1 MQNRGMTE
9 LSEYTYERDRNEF
22 NLGDTLDIKTGLL
35 LASLTFLAIQSAEL
49 IKPGLPLSESIAQA
63 ISVLCLIAGGGLCV
77 VELWPR
83 HYVREALPDRYEAWI
98 SETEKFREDEPYAE
112 PITEEKLHS
121 ARFSAA
127 MERVRENSAINK
139 RKSSLMFW
147 AFYCLVASFVANVG
161 TLAMRLF

>member
-1 MQNRGMTE
+1 MRE

-49 IKPGLPLSESIAQA
+49 IKPGLRLIESIAQA
-63 ISVLCLIAGGGLCV
+63 VSVLCLIAGGVLCV
-77 VELWPR
+77 MELWPR
-83 HYVREALPDRYEAWI
+83 DYAREALPDKYEAWI
-98 SETEKFREDEPYAE
+98 SETDKFREDEPNVE

-127 MERVRENSAINK
+127 LERVRENSAINK
-139 RKSSLMFW
+139 KKSSLMFW
-147 AFYCLVASFVANVG
+147 AFYCLAASFVANVI
-161 TLAMRLF
+161 TLLMRLF